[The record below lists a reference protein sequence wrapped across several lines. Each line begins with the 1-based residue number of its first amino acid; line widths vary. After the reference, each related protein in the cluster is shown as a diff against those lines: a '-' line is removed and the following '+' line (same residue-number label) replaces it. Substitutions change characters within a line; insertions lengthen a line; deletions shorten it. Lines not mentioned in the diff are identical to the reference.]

1 MMIAIDIG
9 NTTTSFGVFARPGS
23 RDGRA
28 GEGARL
34 RSQFSIATQPW
45 RTPDEVTLQLKALAT
60 SRRLHLTKAKQIVL
74 CSVVPRMASVLTEAL
89 HSLKAVPIRIV
100 GQDVFVPLKNRYAY
114 PEQVGQDRLV
124 GAYAAWKEFGAPQ
137 GQGAGGRGR
146 GQDCIVA
153 DFGTAITI
161 DIVKAGPRQTG
172 SKGRGGEYLGGVIAP
187 GLDISL
193 EALASRTALL
203 PKVELRE
210 PPELLGRDTAN
221 SIRSGV
227 LFGCVA
233 LCDGLVTQL
242 KRQYAPNAKVV
253 ATGGASPLIVK
264 HSKTIDVLKPHLVL
278 EGLYHLSL
286 LPKPPQSKKSF
297 KS

>member
-9 NTTTSFGVFARPGS
+9 NTTTSFGVF
-23 RDGRA
+23 
-28 GEGARL
+28 EGARL
-34 RSQFSIATQPW
+34 KSQFSIATQPW
-45 RTPDEVTLQLKALAT
+45 RTPDEVTLQLKALAK
-60 SRRLHLTKAKQIVL
+60 SRRLHLTKAEQIVL

-100 GQDVFVPLKNRYAY
+100 GQDVLVPLKNRYAY

-124 GAYAAWKEFGAPQ
+124 GAYAAWHTYK
-137 GQGAGGRGR
+137 R
-146 GQDCIVA
+146 DCIVA

-161 DIVKAGPRQTG
+161 DVVTKA
-172 SKGRGGEYLGGVIAP
+172 GEYLGGVIAP

-221 SIRSGV
+221 SIRSG
-227 LFGCVA
+227 LLYGCVA

-242 KRQYAPNAKVV
+242 KRRYVPKAVV
-253 ATGGASPLIVK
+253 IATGGTSTLIAK
-264 HSKTIDVLKPHLVL
+264 HSKTIDTLKPHLVL
-278 EGLYHLSL
+278 EGLFHLSL
-286 LPKPPQSKKSF
+286 LPSKPPQSKRNYILDKSR
-297 KS
+297 